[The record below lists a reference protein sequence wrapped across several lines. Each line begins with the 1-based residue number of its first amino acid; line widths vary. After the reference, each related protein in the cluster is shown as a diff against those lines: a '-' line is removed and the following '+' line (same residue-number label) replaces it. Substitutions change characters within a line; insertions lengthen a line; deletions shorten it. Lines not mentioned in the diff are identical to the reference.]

1 LLPGR
6 RDAIYAHLN
15 QITRIRWDQGRLG
28 ELRGVWQGIV
38 DQFPQTGFSRGW
50 LCLADAELGRQDD
63 AQRWLRSLV
72 DAIPKLSR
80 NRIWLAALAVA
91 SVAAALLEDADSA
104 ASVHPLLLPYAERT
118 IVMSVPHPV
127 VCFGSASLYVALLEA
142 TMSRWDEAED
152 HFGSAIRAKH
162 APGGEI
168 PADPRANTST
178 RACSAGGDG
187 PGIGVTCSNS
197 SVLRPPPQ
205 RPWESMA
212 S

>member
-1 LLPGR
+1 MPYHQWVAASTRGMRTLLQGSLETAEEQAEGALALLPGR

-15 QITRIRWDQGRLG
+15 QITQIRWDQGRL

-72 DAIPKLSR
+72 DAIRKLSR

-142 TMSRWDEAED
+142 TMSPGTRPRTTSDRR
-152 HFGSAIRAKH
+152 SAR
-162 APGGEI
+162 
-168 PADPRANTST
+168 T
-178 RACSAGGDG
+178 RAWGRDPC
-187 PGIGVTCSNS
+187 
-197 SVLRPPPQ
+197 
-205 RPWESMA
+205 
-212 S
+212 